1 MSLLFHKS
9 SIIYLR
15 CISGCNESSYNN
27 IMILYSAEQILI
39 YDFVVLKNDLK
50 GNREMNEVV
59 KLQYYMKYIS
69 MYIFY
74 IQK

>member
-1 MSLLFHKS
+1 
-9 SIIYLR
+9 
-15 CISGCNESSYNN
+15 
-27 IMILYSAEQILI
+27 MIFYSAEQILI

-74 IQK
+74 IKK